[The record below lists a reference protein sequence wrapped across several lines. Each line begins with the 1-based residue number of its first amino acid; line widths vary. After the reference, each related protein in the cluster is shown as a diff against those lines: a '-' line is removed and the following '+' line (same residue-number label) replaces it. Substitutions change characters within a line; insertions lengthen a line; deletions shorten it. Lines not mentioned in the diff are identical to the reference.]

1 MPKTSESP
9 AEKYTPKHRAAP
21 ARTRALGATGK
32 AARKGIVFTSVAV
45 AATGIGVGGGVVV
58 ADGPGVE
65 LANASADVAAGADSG
80 SGAADQAEQAADQGS
95 QQNAAQT
102 GDDAGQADD
111 PAALSAAEQQELL
124 ADRGVVSR
132 SDRRDRGANPK
143 QAALTTASDPAVT
156 VVEDLS
162 GSDPRDIAK
171 ALLPE
176 YGFGQDQF
184 SCLDSLYMSESG
196 WRVNADNPSSSAYG
210 IPQAMTSVHDMPA
223 DYYTSAESQIR
234 WGLEYIQRA
243 YGTPCS
249 AWGFKSGHGWY

>member
-21 ARTRALGATGK
+21 ARSRALGATGK

-65 LANASADVAAGADSG
+65 LANASADVAAGAENG
-80 SGAADQAEQAADQGS
+80 SGAAEQAAG
-95 QQNAAQT
+95 QNT
-102 GDDAGQADD
+102 GESAGQADD
-111 PAALSAAEQQELL
+111 AAALSATEQQELL
-124 ADRGVVSR
+124 SDRGVVSR

-143 QAALTTASDPAVT
+143 QAALSTASDPAAT